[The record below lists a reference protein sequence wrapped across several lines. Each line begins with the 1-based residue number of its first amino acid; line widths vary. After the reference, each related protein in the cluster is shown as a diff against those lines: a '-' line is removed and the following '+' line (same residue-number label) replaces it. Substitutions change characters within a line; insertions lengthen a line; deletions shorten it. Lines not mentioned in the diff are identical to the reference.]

1 MALASTADHAVEMN
15 TDSAPV
21 DAEGRRADLRAARLI
36 ALREVVPVLLATL
49 PLALA
54 VGMTVA
60 QSSINAFIG
69 WLAAPL
75 VFAGSSHLALVS
87 TLGTGAS
94 AFVAVG
100 AALVVNARFAVY
112 GAALGPLFERQ
123 PRWFRLIGPHVLVDQ
138 TFALIAARPER
149 HDPDWMRAYYLSA
162 ATALATMWLSGVAV
176 GIWLEPVLPH
186 DWPIGV
192 AGPLMVGA
200 LLGTSL
206 RSPRAIAVAS
216 TAFLAAV
223 VTTPFIGATGIIVAG
238 AVGVVAGR
246 VPAPSFV
253 SGSRGRS

>member
-1 MALASTADHAVEMN
+1 MALVTTAEHPVAVN
-15 TDSAPV
+15 
-21 DAEGRRADLRAARLI
+21 AEEHRPEIRAARLI

-60 QSSINAFIG
+60 QSSVNAFIG

-123 PRWFRLIGPHVLVDQ
+123 PRWFRLLGPHVLVDQ

-162 ATALATMWLSGVAV
+162 AAALATMWLSGVAM

-192 AGPLMVGA
+192 AGPLMVA
-200 LLGTSL
+200 SLLGTSL
-206 RSPRAIAVAS
+206 RSSRAIAVAG
-216 TAFLAAV
+216 TAFLAAAA
-223 VTTPFIGATGIIVAG
+223 TTPFIGATGIIVAG
-238 AVGVVAGR
+238 AVGVLAGR
-246 VPAPSFV
+246 VPAPAL
-253 SGSRGRS
+253 GRRTREGA